1 MEDELEQPVETL
13 DSDAAAATAA
23 EETEQRLHDDQTDAD
38 SQEHTEE
45 DEEVE
50 IGDKKF
56 ALPKSAAEKLKAERL
71 MQADYTRKTQ
81 EVAEERKAVAA
92 EREQA
97 KQSAEQQ
104 QQYLQ
109 EVAEVVAIDKQL
121 AEYAKVDWQA
131 FSDRDPVGAQKLH
144 FQYQALQTERNQ
156 AVQNVTQK
164 QQQHAL
170 AEQQTLAKQVQEADA
185 YFKREIP
192 GWSDERSTRLQKFAI
207 EQGIPAGT
215 LAMAVVKN
223 PALVKVLHK
232 AELYDQLEKKQ
243 GAKPKTPP
251 APPAPVTRV
260 SASRATAA
268 KDPDKMPMDDWLKWR
283 EGQRK
288 KR

>member
-1 MEDELEQPVETL
+1 VETL